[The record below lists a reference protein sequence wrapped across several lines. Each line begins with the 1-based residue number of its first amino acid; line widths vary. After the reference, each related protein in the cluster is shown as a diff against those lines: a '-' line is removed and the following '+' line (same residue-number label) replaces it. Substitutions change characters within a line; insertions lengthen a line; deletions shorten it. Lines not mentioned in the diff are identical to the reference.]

1 MNEIASKK
9 DVLDQ
14 LIKQLRNFF
23 TISEEE
29 HAEIARLFD
38 SVMRR
43 CDINFKSP
51 DNQHLKNRGDIQSSS
66 FYDVYDLSLLSIK

>member
-1 MNEIASKK
+1 MNEIASNK
-9 DVLDQ
+9 DIIEQ

-43 CDINFKSP
+43 CDINFKSA
-51 DNQHLKNRGDIQSSS
+51 DNQYFKNRGGYPI
-66 FYDVYDLSLLSIK
+66 LIIL